1 MLNTLPLLSGWQYL
15 IKGITQ
21 PITTTQKVIT
31 IIDESDIPG
40 WFLTGDVVTSDP
52 NLLLQVYIDGNLVQ
66 QISASEAYFFGSRNT
81 QGPPMSFMYGQY
93 AQGINFP
100 LYGIGMYNLSGYPIS
115 NNFKAVL
122 QTQLPQLFIAA
133 YDVTLIKIYN
143 KQEFLKSYK
152 SLFNNSVN
160 IEVNE

>member
-21 PITTTQKVIT
+21 PMTTTQKVTT

-100 LYGIGMYNLSGYPIS
+100 LYGIGMYNLNGYPIA

-122 QTQLPQLFIAA
+122 QTQLPELFIAS
-133 YDVTLIKIYN
+133 YDVILIKIYN
-143 KQEFLKSYK
+143 KQEFLTSYK
-152 SLFNNSVN
+152 NQFGNSVN

>member
-1 MLNTLPLLSGWQYL
+1 MLNTLPLLSGWKYL
-15 IKGITQ
+15 IKGITE
-21 PITTTQKVIT
+21 PITTSQKVIT

-100 LYGIGMYNLSGYPIS
+100 LYGIGMYNLNGYPIS

-122 QTQLPQLFIAA
+122 QTQLPELFIAT
-133 YDVTLIKIYN
+133 YDVILAKIYDT
-143 KQEFLKSYK
+143 KAFLNSYK
-152 SLFNNSVN
+152 TQFGNSVN
-160 IEVNE
+160 IGVTQ